1 MFERTGSEPMTPI
14 CLTNDR
20 ILIGILVHVLVV
32 ILLVVKEFWGT
43 GQNLEDV
50 AEQIAPGNRRV
61 L

>member
-1 MFERTGSEPMTPI
+1 MTPI